1 MTLSGMPEMQALQH
15 IQNALAEDVG
25 RGWTDFPGDHSSLAC
40 FQPQN
45 VGVAVLKSKEKGV
58 LAGLDIALAVLRTVD
73 EQITT
78 DVFLQDGAS
87 LVAGQEILR
96 AYGPL
101 TSLLTAERTL
111 LNYLQRLSGI
121 ATTAR
126 KWSQLLD
133 GTQTTLLDTRK
144 TTPGWRLFEKYA
156 VRVGGVQNHRMG
168 LFDMIMLKDN
178 HIDYSGGITSA
189 VRKAEAY
196 LDRHSVQ
203 LPIEIEA
210 RTFQEVQ
217 EAVGLPSVQ
226 RIMLDNFS
234 PEECVQAVQWI
245 AGRKETEASGGITE
259 ETLVSYAR
267 TGVTYISMGALTHS
281 IKNLDLHFKA
291 VSV

>member
-1 MTLSGMPEMQALQH
+1 MTISGMPETQALQH
-15 IQNALAEDVG
+15 IQSALAEDVG
-25 RGWTDFPGDHSSLAC
+25 RGWSDFPGDHSSLAC
-40 FQPQN
+40 FQPHN

-78 DVFLQDGAS
+78 DVFLQDGSS

-111 LNYLQRLSGI
+111 LNYIQRLSGI

-126 KWSQLLD
+126 KWSQHLE

-156 VRVGGVQNHRMG
+156 VRIGGVQNHRMG

-178 HIDYSGGITSA
+178 HIDYSGGITPA
-189 VRKAEAY
+189 VRKAQAY
-196 LDRHSVQ
+196 LDRHSVH

-210 RTFQEVQ
+210 RTFQDVQ
-217 EAVGLPSVQ
+217 EAVELPSVQ

-234 PEECVQAVQWI
+234 PEECVRAVQWI

-259 ETLVSYAR
+259 ETFLSYAR

-281 IKNLDLHFKA
+281 VKNLDLHFKA
-291 VSV
+291 VSL